1 MKIEQPLSAEVLNLD
16 LAFRS
21 CIPLTVKH
29 HIDEESRSLLTDLN
43 TWRFTLTEWIYFVRE
58 NHQLTC
64 PELVRTNNSLSL
76 GLVFTDDSAI
86 AELNKTWRK
95 KNMPTDVLSFAALE
109 GEFVQPS
116 IGAIELGDIFVSVET
131 AFRQGSFYNQSLGQE
146 LRWLVSHGILHLLG
160 WDHPCVESHS
170 NMLTLQEELI
180 KIKYQLSSDK
190 CLKLINK

>member
-1 MKIEQPLSAEVLNLD
+1 MKIEQPLSAEVLSLD
-16 LAFRS
+16 LAFSS

-43 TWRFTLTEWIYFVRE
+43 TWRFTLTKWIYFVRE
-58 NHQLTC
+58 NPQLTC

-95 KNMPTDVLSFAALE
+95 KDMPTDVLSFAALE

-116 IGAIELGDIFVSVET
+116 SDSLELGDIFVSVET
-131 AFRQGSFYNQSLGQE
+131 AFRQASFYDQSLGQE

-160 WDHPCVESHS
+160 WDHPCAESRS

-180 KIKYQLSSDK
+180 KLNDHLTFDK
-190 CLKLINK
+190 SVKPD